1 VRLGQLVAPRR
12 RPCEEARA
20 LELEQCSERVCAVG
34 YEVGLMAMRERDARR
49 AQPGRPEAEAQYG
62 ERLRVQ
68 AGGETAKVL
77 AHDLERKPP
86 NPRSGDGRVKPE
98 RGAYSTR
105 PGVSCDLVA
114 SSVSTST

>member
-1 VRLGQLVAPRR
+1 
-12 RPCEEARA
+12 
-20 LELEQCSERVCAVG
+20 
-34 YEVGLMAMRERDARR
+34 MAMRDRDARR

-98 RGAYSTR
+98 RVGGRHTRSRRPRSACLRNSMKASPCLVTRTNSESSGLSPLGISLISGTEEST
-105 PGVSCDLVA
+105 PNSM
-114 SSVSTST
+114 